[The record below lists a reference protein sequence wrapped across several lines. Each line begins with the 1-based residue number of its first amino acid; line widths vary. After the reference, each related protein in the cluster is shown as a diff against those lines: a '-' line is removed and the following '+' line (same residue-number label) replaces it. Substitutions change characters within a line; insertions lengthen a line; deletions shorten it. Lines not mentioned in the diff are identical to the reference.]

1 MNKSSFGEELKAL
14 RKRVGMPSKVLSQK
28 VGKAVTY
35 VSQLER
41 ELIKNPSYTTCL
53 QILLELGLIKED
65 AEKMLNYYGIQSKEE
80 KQAELEL
87 AVKLD
92 EELSWKINSGYYSK
106 KLEQIERKRH
116 LFLQLID
123 KQLKTLGHFDNSRTD
138 IILSNLIELLKS
150 EEKAELLFEF
160 FGNDFSKLDYEEI
173 QLIISKA
180 NKEYKKTM
188 AEKFINS
195 FEEE

>member
-1 MNKSSFGEELKAL
+1 MNKSSFGEELKTL

-65 AEKMLNYYGIQSKEE
+65 AEKMLSYYGIQSKEE

-123 KQLKTLGHFDNSRTD
+123 KQLETLGLFDNSKAD
-138 IILSNLIELLKS
+138 IILNNLIELLKS

-160 FGNDFSKLDYEEI
+160 FGNDFSKLDYEEV
-173 QLIISKA
+173 QLIILKA

-195 FEEE
+195 LKEE

>member
-80 KQAELEL
+80 T
-87 AVKLD
+87 
-92 EELSWKINSGYYSK
+92 G
-106 KLEQIERKRH
+106 
-116 LFLQLID
+116 
-123 KQLKTLGHFDNSRTD
+123 
-138 IILSNLIELLKS
+138 
-150 EEKAELLFEF
+150 
-160 FGNDFSKLDYEEI
+160 
-173 QLIISKA
+173 
-180 NKEYKKTM
+180 
-188 AEKFINS
+188 
-195 FEEE
+195 